1 MKHFFLLA
9 SLLVCA
15 SISAQNWSGWQTSN
29 VLGSYT
35 SKKDVSY
42 VNDNNVYHKLDI
54 YYPNNVK
61 GECPVIIHIY
71 GSAWM
76 MNDYKGSADL
86 GTVGETALKNGYIF
100 VTPNHRSCNDAT
112 FPAQLNDIKA
122 VVRYLRGNAEE
133 LKIDT
138 SFIGISG
145 FSSGG
150 HLASLMGTTRNEK
163 VGQKGNASFDL
174 EGTLGDYTDFS
185 SSVDAVCNWS
195 GPICLTVEGGCGLI
209 MNSNGS
215 YEKSEMGCDAQ
226 GNEDKY
232 ALATAITYIDPTDPP
247 FLTVH
252 GSKDNIVPQ
261 CQGKRFNEAL
271 QAGGVESEFIGTDGD
286 HGVYSGALDQ
296 MLQFFNNAKEKKAA
310 NTNPTLNEKI
320 NVDSPRIIK
329 QNGEVKIFGVSSKA
343 EFTITDLSGKIV
355 TAGVAESNSISISS
369 LPEGVYFISLL
380 RNNEWETSKIQIH
393 KN

>member
-15 SISAQNWSGWQTSN
+15 NISAQNWNGWQTSN

-54 YYPNNVK
+54 YYPNNVEGK
-61 GECPVIIHIY
+61 CPVIIHIY

-163 VGQKGNASFDL
+163 IGSKGNASFDL

-195 GPICLTVEGGCGLI
+195 GPICLTVEEGCGLI

-271 QAGGVESEFIGTDGD
+271 KAGGVESEFIGTDGD

-296 MLQFFNNAKEKKAA
+296 MIQFFNNAKEKKAA
-310 NTNPTLNEKI
+310 SSDPTALLETPGE
-320 NVDSPRIIK
+320 SMRIF
-329 QNGEVKIFGVSSKA
+329 QNGGEIKLIGVPEGT
-343 EFTITDLSGKIV
+343 EFKLIDILGK
-355 TAGVAESNSISISS
+355 TLFNGVVGSDAIDASS
-369 LPEGVYFISLL
+369 LKEGIYFIGLFI
-380 RNNEWETSKIQIH
+380 NNEWNTSKIQIH
-393 KN
+393 K

>member
-1 MKHFFLLA
+1 MKHLFLLA
-9 SLLVCA
+9 ATLACA
-15 SISAQNWSGWQTSN
+15 NVYAQNWGGFQTSN
-29 VLGSYT
+29 ELSSYN

-54 YYPNNVK
+54 YYPKNAQEK
-61 GECPVIIHIY
+61 SPVIIHIY

-76 MNDYKGSADL
+76 MNNYKGSADL

-100 VTPNHRSCNDAT
+100 VTPNHRSCSDAT

-122 VVRYLRGNAEE
+122 VVRYLRGNADD

-163 VGQKGNASFDL
+163 VGQKGNTTFDL
-174 EGTLGDYTDFS
+174 EGNLGDYTEFS

-215 YEKSEMGCDAQ
+215 YEKSEMGCDVQ

-232 ALATAITYIDPTDPP
+232 ALATAITYIDPSDPP

-252 GSKDNIVPQ
+252 GSSDNIVPQ

-271 QAGGVESEFIGTDGD
+271 LAGGVESEFVGTTGE
-286 HGVYSGALDQ
+286 HGVHQGSLDK
-296 MLQFFNNAKEKKAA
+296 MIQFFNNAKEKKAA
-310 NTNPTLNEKI
+310 NADHTSISKGKNDAIQCHAQKGSIQILNIAPATSYKVCDILGKTILSGEI
-320 NVDSPRIIK
+320 NDGIINSSNLK
-329 QNGEVKIFGVSSKA
+329 TGIYFVILSINGEFQTYKIH
-343 EFTITDLSGKIV
+343 
-355 TAGVAESNSISISS
+355 
-369 LPEGVYFISLL
+369 
-380 RNNEWETSKIQIH
+380 IQ
-393 KN
+393 

>member
-15 SISAQNWSGWQTSN
+15 NISAQNWNGWQTSN

-54 YYPNNVK
+54 YYPNNVEGK
-61 GECPVIIHIY
+61 CPVIIHIY

-195 GPICLTVEGGCGLI
+195 GPICLTVEEGCGLI

-310 NTNPTLNEKI
+310 SSDPTALLETPGE
-320 NVDSPRIIK
+320 SMRIF
-329 QNGEVKIFGVSSKA
+329 QNGGEIKLIGVPEGT
-343 EFTITDLSGKIV
+343 EFKLIDILGK
-355 TAGVAESNSISISS
+355 TLFNGVAGSDAIDASS
-369 LPEGVYFISLL
+369 LKEGIYFIGLFI
-380 RNNEWETSKIQIH
+380 NNEWNTSKIQIH
-393 KN
+393 K

>member
-15 SISAQNWSGWQTSN
+15 NISAQNWNGWQTSN

-54 YYPNNVK
+54 YYPNNVEGK
-61 GECPVIIHIY
+61 CPVIIHIY

-195 GPICLTVEGGCGLI
+195 GPICLTVEEGCGLI

-296 MLQFFNNAKEKKAA
+296 MIQFFNNAKEKKAA
-310 NTNPTLNEKI
+310 SSDPTALLETPGE
-320 NVDSPRIIK
+320 SMRIF
-329 QNGEVKIFGVSSKA
+329 QNGGEIKLIGV
-343 EFTITDLSGKIV
+343 
-355 TAGVAESNSISISS
+355 
-369 LPEGVYFISLL
+369 PEGTEFKLIDILGKTLFNGVVGSDAIDVNSLKEGIYFIGLFI
-380 RNNEWETSKIQIH
+380 NNEWNTSKIQIH
-393 KN
+393 K

>member
-15 SISAQNWSGWQTSN
+15 NISAQNWNGWQTSN

-54 YYPNNVK
+54 YYPNNVEGK
-61 GECPVIIHIY
+61 CPVIIHIY

-195 GPICLTVEGGCGLI
+195 GPICLTVEEGCGLI

-271 QAGGVESEFIGTDGD
+271 KAGGVESEFIGTDGD

-296 MLQFFNNAKEKKAA
+296 MIQFFNNAKEKKAA
-310 NTNPTLNEKI
+310 SSDPTALLETPGE
-320 NVDSPRIIK
+320 SMRIF
-329 QNGEVKIFGVSSKA
+329 QNGGEIKLIGVPEGT
-343 EFTITDLSGKIV
+343 EFKLIDILGKPLFN
-355 TAGVAESNSISISS
+355 GVVGSDAIDASS
-369 LPEGVYFISLL
+369 LKEGIYFIGLFI
-380 RNNEWETSKIQIH
+380 NNEWNTSKIQIH
-393 KN
+393 K

>member
-1 MKHFFLLA
+1 
-9 SLLVCA
+9 
-15 SISAQNWSGWQTSN
+15 
-29 VLGSYT
+29 
-35 SKKDVSY
+35 
-42 VNDNNVYHKLDI
+42 
-54 YYPNNVK
+54 
-61 GECPVIIHIY
+61 
-71 GSAWM
+71 M
-76 MNDYKGSADL
+76 MNNYKGSADL

-163 VGQKGNASFDL
+163 VGQKGNTTFDL
-174 EGTLGDYTDFS
+174 EGSLGDYTEFS

-215 YEKSEMGCDAQ
+215 YEKSEMGCDVQ

-232 ALATAITYIDPTDPP
+232 ALATAITYIDPSDPP

-252 GSKDNIVPQ
+252 GSADNIVPQ

-271 QAGGVESEFIGTDGD
+271 LAGGVESEFIGTTRD
-286 HGVYSGALDQ
+286 HGVYPGALDQ
-296 MLQFFNNAKEKKAA
+296 MTQFFNNAREKKAA
-310 NTNPTLNEKI
+310 NVDHTLNE
-320 NVDSPRIIK
+320 NVNDDNIRIIA
-329 QNGEVKIFGVSSKA
+329 QNGGIKIWGISPKTEYKIIDLLGENLMTGV
-343 EFTITDLSGKIV
+343 T
-355 TAGVAESNSISISS
+355 ESNSISTSS
-369 LPEGVYFISLL
+369 LKEGIYVISFLI
-380 RNNEWETSKIQIH
+380 NNEWKTSKTQIH

>member
-1 MKHFFLLA
+1 MKHLFILA
-9 SLLVCA
+9 SILTCA
-15 SISAQNWSGWQTSN
+15 SMSAQNWNGWQSSN
-29 VLGSYT
+29 ELGSYT

-42 VNDNNVYHKLDI
+42 VNDNKEYHKLDI
-54 YYPNNVK
+54 YYPNNAQEK
-61 GECPVIIHIY
+61 SPVIIHIY

-76 MNDYKGSADL
+76 MNNYKGSADL

-163 VGQKGNASFDL
+163 VGQKGNTTFDL
-174 EGTLGDYTDFS
+174 EGSLGDYTEFS

-215 YEKSEMGCDAQ
+215 YEKSEMGCDVQ

-232 ALATAITYIDPTDPP
+232 ALATAITYIDPSDPP

-252 GSKDNIVPQ
+252 GSADNIVPQ

-271 QAGGVESEFIGTDGD
+271 LAGGVESEFIGTTGD
-286 HGVYSGALDQ
+286 HGVYPGALDQ
-296 MLQFFNNAKEKKAA
+296 MTQFFNNAREKKAA
-310 NTNPTLNEKI
+310 NVDHTLNE
-320 NVDSPRIIK
+320 NVNDDNIRIIA
-329 QNGEVKIFGVSSKA
+329 QNGGIKIWGISPKTEYKIIDLLGENLMTGV
-343 EFTITDLSGKIV
+343 T
-355 TAGVAESNSISISS
+355 ESNSISTSS
-369 LPEGVYFISLL
+369 LKEGIYVISFLI
-380 RNNEWETSKIQIH
+380 NNEWKTSKTQIH

>member
-9 SLLVCA
+9 PLLVCA
-15 SISAQNWSGWQTSN
+15 NISAQNWNGWQTSN

-54 YYPNNVK
+54 YYPNNVEGK
-61 GECPVIIHIY
+61 CPVIIHIY

-195 GPICLTVEGGCGLI
+195 GPICLTVEEGCGLI

-310 NTNPTLNEKI
+310 SSDPTALLETPGE
-320 NVDSPRIIK
+320 SMRIF
-329 QNGEVKIFGVSSKA
+329 QNGGGIKLIGIPEGT
-343 EFTITDLSGKIV
+343 EFKLIDILGK
-355 TAGVAESNSISISS
+355 TLFNGVAGSDAIDASS
-369 LPEGVYFISLL
+369 LKEGIYFIGLFI
-380 RNNEWETSKIQIH
+380 NNEWNTSKIQIH
-393 KN
+393 K

>member
-15 SISAQNWSGWQTSN
+15 NISAQNWNGWQTSN

-54 YYPNNVK
+54 YYPNNVEGK
-61 GECPVIIHIY
+61 CPVIIHIY

-195 GPICLTVEGGCGLI
+195 GPICLTVEEGCGLI

-310 NTNPTLNEKI
+310 SSDPTALLETPGE
-320 NVDSPRIIK
+320 SMRIF
-329 QNGEVKIFGVSSKA
+329 QNGGEIKHIGVPEGT
-343 EFTITDLSGKIV
+343 EFKLIDILGK
-355 TAGVAESNSISISS
+355 TLFNGVVGSDAIDASS
-369 LPEGVYFISLL
+369 LKEGIYFIGLFI
-380 RNNEWETSKIQIH
+380 NNEWNTSKIQIH
-393 KN
+393 K

>member
-15 SISAQNWSGWQTSN
+15 NISAQNWNGWQTSN

-54 YYPNNVK
+54 YYPNNVEGK
-61 GECPVIIHIY
+61 CPVIIHIY

-195 GPICLTVEGGCGLI
+195 GPICLTVEEGCGLI

-271 QAGGVESEFIGTDGD
+271 KAGGVESEFIGTDGD

-310 NTNPTLNEKI
+310 SSDPATIHKTPDE
-320 NVDSPRIIK
+320 SMRIF
-329 QNGEVKIFGVSSKA
+329 QNGGEIKLIGV
-343 EFTITDLSGKIV
+343 
-355 TAGVAESNSISISS
+355 
-369 LPEGVYFISLL
+369 PEGTEFKLIDILGKTLFNGVVGSDAIDVNSLKEGIYFIALF
-380 RNNEWETSKIQIH
+380 RNNEWNTSKIQIH
-393 KN
+393 KK